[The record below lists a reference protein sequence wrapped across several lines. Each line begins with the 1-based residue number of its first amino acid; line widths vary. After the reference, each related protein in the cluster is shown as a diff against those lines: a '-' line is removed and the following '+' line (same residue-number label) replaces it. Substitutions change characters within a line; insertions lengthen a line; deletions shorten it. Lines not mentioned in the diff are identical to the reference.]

1 MTETANKS
9 HVCPPWLGYFLVSP
23 VRRLFQDP
31 ETILTP
37 YVHESMTVLEL
48 GPGMGFFSLT
58 LARLV
63 GSQGRVVCVDLQ
75 EKMLKRLMKR
85 AANAGVEQRITAIQ
99 ATQDSLQLDAVAGSV
114 DFTLAFAVIHEIPDK
129 PRIFGE
135 VYRAMKPGG
144 LLFLSEPAGHVT
156 QDAFD
161 KTIGLAVSAGFAPG
175 PSVGVK
181 HSLSMILT
189 R

>member
-1 MTETANKS
+1 MPDSSDSCVFK
-9 HVCPPWLGYFLVSP
+9 
-23 VRRLFQDP
+23 RR
-31 ETILTP
+31 I
-37 YVHESMTVLEL
+37 
-48 GPGMGFFSLT
+48 
-58 LARLV
+58 R
-63 GSQGRVVCVDLQ
+63 
-75 EKMLKRLMKR
+75 
-85 AANAGVEQRITAIQ
+85 EQRITAIQ